1 MNENEYTLDELNKK
15 VSEFKGY
22 LWEVVKKNNVGIGL
36 EFSTEIHKNSITDV
50 IFDIKILSEIRI
62 TDL

>member
-22 LWEVVKKNNVGIGL
+22 LLEVVKKNNVGIGL
-36 EFSTEIHKNSITDV
+36 EFSIETHKNTITDV

-62 TDL
+62 IDL